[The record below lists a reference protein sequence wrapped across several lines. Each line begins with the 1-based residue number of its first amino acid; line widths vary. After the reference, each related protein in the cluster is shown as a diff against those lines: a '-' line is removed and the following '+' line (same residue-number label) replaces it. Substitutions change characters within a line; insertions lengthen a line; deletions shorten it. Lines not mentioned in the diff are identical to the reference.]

1 MNHHRRCLLGFV
13 AILALLAGGV
23 MGRGASAAPPN
34 ADPPCFDNGNRY
46 VNCRNGTITD
56 TVTGLIW
63 LKRADCLAASDYATA
78 NRWAAVLQE
87 RRCGLR
93 DGSNKGDW
101 RLPTEAEWRASLGQA
116 PLDTTAPFA
125 GVQAATYWSSS
136 GAVDDPGVAWGADP
150 QTGAVL
156 TVDKSESHYGWPVR
170 GHLTASA
177 PPVSQSAEIRAQVAS
192 GLALANPVRTAVAE
206 YYLTQD
212 VPAVPADRT
221 VVGLGPISGPYV
233 QSVEISNGRIDITYG
248 NGANAQIMGQ
258 VLSLTLYG
266 HAGSL
271 EWRCGRGAE
280 PSLPAVL
287 VSDPDATTVA
297 DLYLPDQCRP

>member
-1 MNHHRRCLLGFV
+1 MNHHRRCLIGFV

-23 MGRGASAAPPN
+23 ISQGASAAPPN

-46 VNCRNGTITD
+46 VDCRNGTVTD

-63 LKRADCLAASDYATA
+63 LKQADCLAASDYATA
-78 NRWAAVLQE
+78 NRSAAVLHE

-116 PLDTTAPFA
+116 PLDATAPFA

-136 GAVDDPGVAWGADP
+136 GTVDNPGVAWGADP
-150 QTGAVL
+150 QTGSVL

-177 PPVSQSAEIRAQVAS
+177 MPVSQSAEIRAQVIT
-192 GLALANPVRTAVAE
+192 GLDLATQVRTAVAD
-206 YYLTQD
+206 YFLTQGT
-212 VPAVPADRT
+212 VPKDLAATLLD
-221 VVGLGPISGPYV
+221 PISGPYV
-233 QSVEISNGRIDITYG
+233 QSVEVVNGRVDILYG
-248 NGANAQIMGQ
+248 NGANAQIAGQ
-258 VLSLTLYG
+258 VLSLTLYERV
-266 HAGSL
+266 GSL
-271 EWRCGRGAE
+271 DWRCGRGFE
-280 PSLPAVL
+280 PSPPAVL